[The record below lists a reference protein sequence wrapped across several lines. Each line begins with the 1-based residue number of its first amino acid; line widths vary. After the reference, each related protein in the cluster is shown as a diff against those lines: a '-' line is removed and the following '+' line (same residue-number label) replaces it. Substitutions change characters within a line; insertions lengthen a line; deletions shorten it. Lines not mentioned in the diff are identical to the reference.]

1 MQHSSCPEEQ
11 QDLLGWMQ
19 QVFEHAETPDDQD
32 ACHAA
37 AAESTVEPDEQSSV
51 QATFSEAPGLVTMVL
66 PLPDA
71 SRCVALTVPAPSLP
85 CVALTRCGMCTCYC
99 CCCMMSLAGV

>member
-11 QDLLGWMQ
+11 QDLLAWMQ
-19 QVFEHAETPDDQD
+19 QVFQQSETPGDQNG
-32 ACHAA
+32 CHAA
-37 AAESTVEPDEQSSV
+37 AAESAVEPDKQSPV

-71 SRCVALTVPAPSLP
+71 SRYAALAVHAA
-85 CVALTRCGMCTCYC
+85 VCGTYW
-99 CCCMMSLAGV
+99 V